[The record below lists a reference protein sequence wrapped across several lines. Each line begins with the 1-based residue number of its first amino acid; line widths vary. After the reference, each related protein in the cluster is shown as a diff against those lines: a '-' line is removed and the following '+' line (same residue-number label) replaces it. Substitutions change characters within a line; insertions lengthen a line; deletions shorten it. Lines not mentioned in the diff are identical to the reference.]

1 LEWFSVHTDQLGA
14 PRALSNSAGKMVW
27 RWFSQPFG
35 EGVVN
40 SDVDADG
47 RSVTFNL
54 RFPGQYFDWDT
65 KLHYNYFRNYDV
77 NTGKYIE
84 SDPIGL
90 EGGINTYGYSY
101 QNPIMNFDPD
111 GKLAWLG
118 VPAWIWFTTGA
129 GGVGAVIASQHPE
142 IVIDTVR
149 DLSKSEN
156 SCPPNDKCAEIERE
170 IKTVAAEL
178 RGRYIDALTDRNQ
191 LYDKAHISATLG
203 KKKGSW
209 RGHRIQFE
217 EKQVRLKRFILEA
230 DIAGCKVDSMDRA
243 LSRSPFPDK
252 PANW

>member
-1 LEWFSVHTDQLGA
+1 VLEWFSVHTDQLGA

-90 EGGINTYGYSY
+90 EGGINTYGYGL
-101 QNPIMNFDPD
+101 QNSIQFSD
-111 GKLAWLG
+111 LLG
-118 VPAWIWFTTGA
+118 LDVQINLF
-129 GGVGAVIASQHPE
+129 
-142 IVIDTVR
+142 
-149 DLSKSEN
+149 
-156 SCPPNDKCAEIERE
+156 PNDDPLREYVKKVPSIEGAC
-170 IKTVAAEL
+170 IVGGGGTVIPT
-178 RGRYIDALTDRNQ
+178 R
-191 LYDKAHISATLG
+191 
-203 KKKGSW
+203 W
-209 RGHRIQFE
+209 
-217 EKQVRLKRFILEA
+217 V
-230 DIAGCKVDSMDRA
+230 V
-243 LSRSPFPDK
+243 
-252 PANW
+252 